1 MEKQAFLR
9 LGRARV
15 IKSVCYLGNRIA
27 QHYNFR
33 REFLRFK
40 SLDISKRFPV
50 DWRERYPRMVE
61 STPITSFDRLYTYH
75 TAWAAR
81 VLARIRPSEHV
92 DISSSLYFT
101 AIASA
106 FIPIRYYD
114 FRPPELKL
122 SNLSVQQADLLA
134 LPFLDSSIS
143 SISSMHVVE
152 HIGLG
157 RYGDPLDPDGDLKA
171 ISELKR
177 VTATGG
183 DLLFVV
189 PVGQPKLMFN
199 AHRIYS
205 YDQIIDYFN
214 DLQLVEFALIPDA
227 PQRGGLLE
235 QATREDANEQ
245 SYGCG
250 CFWFR
255 KRV

>member
-1 MEKQAFLR
+1 
-9 LGRARV
+9 V
-15 IKSVCYLGNRIA
+15 IKSVCYLGSRIA
-27 QHYNFR
+27 QHYKFR
-33 REFLRFK
+33 REFFRFK
-40 SLDISKRFPV
+40 SLDISKRFRV
-50 DWRERYPRMVE
+50 DWRERYPRMGE
-61 STPITSFDRLYTYH
+61 STPITSFDRHYTYH

-81 VLARIRPSEHV
+81 VLAKTKPSEHV
-92 DISSSLYFT
+92 DIASSLYFT

-122 SNLSVQQADLLA
+122 DNLSIKQADLLA
-134 LPFLDSSIS
+134 LPFQDNSIS

-189 PVGQPKLMFN
+189 PVGQRKLMFN

-205 YDQIIDYFN
+205 YDQVIDSFS
-214 DLQLVEFALIPDA
+214 DLELVEFALIPDD
-227 PQRGGLLE
+227 PQQGGLLD
-235 QATREDANEQ
+235 QATREDTDKQ